1 MIQNTQSTND
11 LGNNRKF
18 PPVSHLRLFLTFFV
32 IGATSFGGGVAAYI
46 RRVVVEEKQ
55 WIDDT
60 EFFRGLSLAQV
71 LPGPN
76 AANMAIFVGRYLRGP
91 LGAALAVSAVLLPA
105 IIILSLIWVFYA
117 QFEQVSMMKGILEG
131 IGACAIGLIASMA
144 FQIRQKI
151 PFTIVDYLI
160 AGAVLLMIGFFRL
173 PIWVALLVFVPV
185 AIWIYRPQK
194 KTIPGGDHV

>member
-1 MIQNTQSTND
+1 MIQNTQSTKKPD
-11 LGNNRKF
+11 NNRKI
-18 PPVSHLRLFLTFFV
+18 PPVSHIKLFFTFLL

-60 EFFRGLSLAQV
+60 EFFRGLSLAQM

-91 LGAALAVSAVLLPA
+91 AGAALAVSAVLLPA
-105 IIILSLIWVFYA
+105 VIILSLVWIFYA
-117 QFEQVSMMKGILEG
+117 QFEQVSAMKGILEG

-144 FQIRQKI
+144 FQMKQKI
-151 PFTIVDYLI
+151 TFTYVDYLI
-160 AGAVLLMIGFFRL
+160 AAAVLLIIGVVRL

-185 AIWIYRPQK
+185 AIWIYRPRK
-194 KTIPGGDHV
+194 DTTPGEDRV